1 MAVNRSHTMDTTCVV
16 YRVSKRSI
24 SKIYACILRSGYPIQ
39 AHALPKKS
47 PKEVGKHRKMSE
59 WTPKKTDQGRGDIPK
74 KAFGRVMDESW
85 VNAEPWCGGGRLYAT
100 LYIKT
105 SFSHTPS
112 SPTYSYL
119 LPSFPL
125 SSFRHPPTA
134 NGLYSQVAVQLQ
146 ISASVSVYILFAT
159 RSPAHH
165 VCRRSAHDPS
175 FREGRE

>member
-1 MAVNRSHTMDTTCVV
+1 MAIQ
-16 YRVSKRSI
+16 SKPMHCPKR
-24 SKIYACILRSGYPIQ
+24 AQ
-39 AHALPKKS
+39 KKS
-47 PKEVGKHRKMSE
+47 GSTGRCLNGRRKKPIRDEATS
-59 WTPKKTDQGRGDIPK
+59 PK

-100 LYIKT
+100 LNIKT
-105 SFSHTPS
+105 FFSHTPS

-119 LPSFPL
+119 LPSSPL

-146 ISASVSVYILFAT
+146 ISASVSIYILFAT

>member
-1 MAVNRSHTMDTTCVV
+1 MHSEEWLSNPSPCIAQKEP
-16 YRVSKRSI
+16 KRSREAQEDVLMDAE
-24 SKIYACILRSGYPIQ
+24 KKPIRDE
-39 AHALPKKS
+39 ATS
-47 PKEVGKHRKMSE
+47 
-59 WTPKKTDQGRGDIPK
+59 PK

-105 SFSHTPS
+105 FFSHTPS

-119 LPSFPL
+119 LPSSPL

-146 ISASVSVYILFAT
+146 ISASVPIYILFAT